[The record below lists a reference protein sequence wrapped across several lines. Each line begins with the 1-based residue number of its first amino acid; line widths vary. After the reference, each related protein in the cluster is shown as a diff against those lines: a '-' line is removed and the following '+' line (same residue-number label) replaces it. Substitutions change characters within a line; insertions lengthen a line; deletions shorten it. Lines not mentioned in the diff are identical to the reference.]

1 MGFSIYRQEVQ
12 VMRLRLVGYLL
23 FLFLAFSVPL
33 KAQIEPISTLK
44 VQPIPLPGGDMIPP
58 TALPDGRLAP
68 SYGLF
73 NQFFPG
79 FPNQNQPFDPMNAD
93 PHGITNFRGVTAM
106 GYTGGYTND
115 RKFAVVT
122 DIRVY
127 QGDYI
132 GGEIADPTTAG
143 ATKSARAHGTFVEI

>member
-1 MGFSIYRQEVQ
+1 
-12 VMRLRLVGYLL
+12 MRSRLVCVLL
-23 FLFLAFSVPL
+23 FLLAFSVPL

-44 VQPIPLPGGDMIPP
+44 VLPIPIPGGDIFTTPTPP
-58 TALPDGRLAP
+58 
-68 SYGLF
+68 YGLF

-79 FPNQNQPFDPMNAD
+79 PPNTPSFDPMNAD
-93 PHGITNFRGVTAM
+93 PQGITNFHGVTAM
-106 GYTGGYTND
+106 GYTSGFTRD
-115 RKFAVVT
+115 QKFAVVT

>member
-1 MGFSIYRQEVQ
+1 
-12 VMRLRLVGYLL
+12 MRWRLGYLP
-23 FLFLAFSVPL
+23 FLLLAFSVPL

-44 VQPIPLPGGDMIPP
+44 VQPIPLPGGDIVPP
-58 TALPDGRLAP
+58 VVLPDGTLMP
-68 SYGLF
+68 SYGLY

-79 FPNQNQPFDPMNAD
+79 PPNQTPPFDPMNAD

-106 GYTGGYTND
+106 GYTGGFTAD

-132 GGEIADPTTAG
+132 GGEIADANTAG
-143 ATKSARAHGTFVEI
+143 ATRSARAHGTFVEI

>member
-1 MGFSIYRQEVQ
+1 
-12 VMRLRLVGYLL
+12 MRSRLVYRLL
-23 FLFLAFSVPL
+23 FLLAFSVPL

-44 VQPIPLPGGDMIPP
+44 VQPIPLPGGDIIPP
-58 TALPDGRLAP
+58 TVLPDGKIVP

-79 FPNQNQPFDPMNAD
+79 PPNQNPPFDPMNAD
-93 PHGITNFRGVTAM
+93 PQGITNFHGVTAM
-106 GYTGGYTND
+106 GYTGGFTTD
-115 RKFAVVT
+115 KKFAVVT

-132 GGEIADPTTAG
+132 GGQIADPNTAG
-143 ATKSARAHGTFVEI
+143 ATQSARAYGTFVEI

>member
-1 MGFSIYRQEVQ
+1 
-12 VMRLRLVGYLL
+12 MRSRLVGYLL
-23 FLFLAFSVPL
+23 LLLLAFSVPL

-58 TALPDGRLAP
+58 TVLPDGRLVP

-79 FPNQNQPFDPMNAD
+79 FPGQSSFDPMNAD

-115 RKFAVVT
+115 GKFAVVT

-132 GGEIADPTTAG
+132 GGEIANPNSAG